1 MNFDIMKHSGIKV
14 FRIHSS
20 RATSAIAPE
29 FRTLLIDEINNHP
42 NETIAVDFSKVDYID
57 SSFIGSLVAA
67 YKESTAKNVK
77 IKLFGTQERVES
89 TFESTKLYTLFEIYK
104 NFTQLKN
111 KLEE

>member
-1 MNFDIMKHSGIKV
+1 MNFDMMKHSGIKV
-14 FRIHSS
+14 FRIHNP
-20 RATSAIAPE
+20 RATSTIAPE
-29 FRTLLIDEINNHP
+29 FRTLLIDEISLHP
-42 NETIAVDFSKVDYID
+42 NETIAIDFSKVDYID

-67 YKESTAKNVK
+67 YKEAMTKNVK

-104 NFTQLKN
+104 NFTQLKA